1 MIRQTKAF
9 PYCAVPATVK
19 PAPSKAARPVAGAPG
34 AQPRSTAPPSAVK
47 STTTVTPEVDVQEL
61 VAALDVAGLPVRAS
75 PANVPA
81 PRPRASTAPARC
93 FTIEGLSC
101 RPR

>member
-1 MIRQTKAF
+1 MIRQTKAS

-47 STTTVTPEVDVQEL
+47 STTTLTPEVEVQEP
-61 VAALDVAGLPVRAS
+61 VAAPDMTGLTVPVS

-81 PRPRASTAPARC
+81 PSARASRAPARC
-93 FTIEGLSC
+93 FTVARIS
-101 RPR
+101 R